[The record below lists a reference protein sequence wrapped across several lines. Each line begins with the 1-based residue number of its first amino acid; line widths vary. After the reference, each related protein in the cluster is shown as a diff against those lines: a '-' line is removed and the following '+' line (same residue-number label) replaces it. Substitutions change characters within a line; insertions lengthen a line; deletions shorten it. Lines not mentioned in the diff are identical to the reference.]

1 MPAKKK
7 TMAMGRWW
15 EKSWKVVVVVGERR
29 RRRRNV
35 FFYVYYSEFFRKE
48 KDRTYTNPSK
58 AATSTRGVIHAP
70 CILYL
75 TLTYENRQQLVV
87 VEYRR
92 EPVDGTLGG
101 GVKTVLP
108 ADVNQQVAG
117 VGRIDSFRDIIY
129 LIG

>member
-1 MPAKKK
+1 M
-7 TMAMGRWW
+7 
-15 EKSWKVVVVVGERR
+15 VGER

-35 FFYVYYSEFFRKE
+35 FFCVYYSEFFRKK

-75 TLTYENRQQLVV
+75 TLMYENRKKLVV